1 MNVSDA
7 IRQRTSIRAFTP
19 AAVPEALLRELLDVA
34 RHAPSGGNL
43 QPWKV
48 IAVAG
53 DERRAVIDAVGA
65 ALRANPQGE
74 VGERRVYPDPLWS
87 PYRERRYEV
96 GEALYATLG
105 ITREDKPARYRQF
118 ARNLEFFGAPVG
130 LFFVIDTRMG
140 HGQWAHLGMFMQTL
154 ALAAQERGLSTC
166 MQEYWAQGRDT
177 LKRHFALPEQEMIYC
192 AMALGYAD
200 PDAPVNALRA
210 SRVAVEAF
218 AEFRGF

>member
-19 AAVPEALLRELLDVA
+19 TAVPEALLRELLDVA

-74 VGERRVYPDPLWS
+74 IGERRVYPDPLWS

-105 ITREDKPARYRQF
+105 IARDDKPARY
-118 ARNLEFFGAPVG
+118 
-130 LFFVIDTRMG
+130 
-140 HGQWAHLGMFMQTL
+140 
-154 ALAAQERGLSTC
+154 
-166 MQEYWAQGRDT
+166 
-177 LKRHFALPEQEMIYC
+177 RHFALPEQEMIYC

-200 PDAPVNALRA
+200 PDALVNALRA